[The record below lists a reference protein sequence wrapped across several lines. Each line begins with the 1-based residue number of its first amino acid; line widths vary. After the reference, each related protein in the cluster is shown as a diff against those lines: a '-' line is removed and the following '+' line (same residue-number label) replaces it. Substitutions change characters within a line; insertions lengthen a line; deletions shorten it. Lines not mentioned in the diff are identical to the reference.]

1 MYPANLH
8 NRFRTGVLLV
18 LMTVLVMVFGQ
29 AMGGSQGLKVAFVIA
44 MVMNLGAWWFSAD
57 LVLAQTGAEVV
68 GPAEA
73 PELYQLVAHLAERA
87 DLPVPRVAIVND
99 PAPNAFATGRN
110 PANGVVAVTTGL
122 LSLMNREELAGV
134 LAHEL
139 THIKNR
145 DILVGSVAA
154 VMAGAIMLLA
164 NLAKFSFMFLGGRQG
179 DGEGGG
185 NPIAALLLA
194 ILAPIAAMLIQ
205 AAISR
210 SREYLADDGGADIA
224 GTPYGLASALAKLG
238 SYQHAPQRASA
249 NTAHMYIVN
258 PLSSRSLS
266 NLFATHP
273 PLEERIARLRGQIV

>member
-1 MYPANLH
+1 MPQLH
-8 NRFRTGVLLV
+8 NRFRTAILLILLTIV
-18 LMTVLVMVFGQ
+18 IMFVGQ
-29 AMGGSQGLKVAFVIA
+29 IVGGPGGLKIAFAIA
-44 MVMNLGAWWFSAD
+44 MVINLGSWWFSGD
-57 LVLAQTGAEVV
+57 LVLTQTKAKVV
-68 GPAEA
+68 GPKEA
-73 PELYQLVAHLAERA
+73 PELYELVAHLAERA
-87 DLPVPRVAIVND
+87 GLPTPRVAIVDD

-122 LSLMNREELAGV
+122 LSIMNREELAGV

-154 VMAGAIMLLA
+154 VMAGVIMLLA
-164 NLAKFSFMFLGGRQG
+164 NIAKFGLIFGGGR
-179 DGEGGG
+179 DGEGG
-185 NPIAALLLA
+185 NPIAVFLMA
-194 ILAPIAAMLIQ
+194 ILAPIAAMIIQ

-224 GTPYGLASALAKLG
+224 GTPYGLASALSKLAG
-238 SYQHAPQRASA
+238 FHQAPQSASA

-258 PLSSRSLS
+258 PLSGRSLN

-273 PLEERIARLRGQIV
+273 PIEERIARLRGEIL

>member
-1 MYPANLH
+1 MYPKSLH
-8 NRFRTGVLLV
+8 NRARTAVLLV
-18 LMTVLVMVFGQ
+18 LMTVIIMIFGQVFG
-29 AMGGSQGLKVAFVIA
+29 GNSGLKIAFVIA
-44 MVMNLGAWWFSAD
+44 MIMNLGTWWFSAD
-57 LVLAQTGAEVV
+57 LVLAQTKARVV
-68 GPAEA
+68 GPDDA
-73 PELYQLVAHLAERA
+73 PELYELVAHLAERA
-87 DLPVPRVAIVND
+87 ELPTPKVAIVDD

-122 LSLMNREELAGV
+122 LSIMNREELAGV
-134 LAHEL
+134 LSHEL

-154 VMAGAIMLLA
+154 VMAGVIMLLA
-164 NLAKFSFMFLGGRQG
+164 NIAKFSFMFLGNNNDR
-179 DGEGGG
+179 GG
-185 NPIAALLLA
+185 NPIAAILMA

-224 GTPYGLASALAKLG
+224 GTPHGLASALAKLG
-238 SYQHAPQRASA
+238 RYSQAPLEASP

-258 PLSSRSLS
+258 PLSGRSLS

-273 PLEERIARLRGQIV
+273 PLEERIARLRGEIL

>member
-1 MYPANLH
+1 MPHQLH
-8 NRFRTGVLLV
+8 NRFRTAVLLI
-18 LMTVLVMVFGQ
+18 LLTILIMFFGQ
-29 AMGGSQGLKVAFVIA
+29 ALGGNQGLKVAFVIA
-44 MVMNLGAWWFSAD
+44 LVMNFGAWWFSAD
-57 LVLAQTGAEVV
+57 MVLAQTRARVV
-68 GPAEA
+68 GPQDA
-73 PELYQLVAHLAERA
+73 PELYQLVGHLAERA
-87 DLPVPRVAIVND
+87 GLPAPRVAIVDD

-134 LAHEL
+134 LSHEL

-154 VMAGAIMLLA
+154 VLAGAIMLLA
-164 NLAKFSFMFLGGRQG
+164 NIAKFGFMFMGSSR
-179 DGEGGG
+179 DGEGG
-185 NPIAALLLA
+185 NPIAVLLMA

-224 GTPYGLASALAKLG
+224 GTPHGLASALTKL
-238 SYQHAPQRASA
+238 SNFHQAPQAA
-249 NTAHMYIVN
+249 APNTAHMYIVN

-273 PLEERIARLRGQIV
+273 PIEERIARLRGEIL